1 MFQKYSLICLFF
13 SDQESCRIEEDEEE
27 ADQTVGETRHN
38 GRPKRLNLFPKF

>member
-1 MFQKYSLICLFF
+1 MFPKYSLICLFF
-13 SDQESCRIEEDEEE
+13 SDQESCQVEEDEEE